1 MSSWDLWLDYHR
13 CDAEGLTHGSIRDA
27 CPGTQLAPGRYVV
40 VGNEEAESAV
50 AEIVRFED
58 NGVVLVRVLPG
69 SLEDNRA
76 LLETVPT
83 PY

>member
-1 MSSWDLWLDYHR
+1 MSLWDLWLDYHR
-13 CDAEGLTHGSIRDA
+13 CDAEGLTHGNVRDA
-27 CPGTQLAPGRYVV
+27 SRGTQLAAGQYVV

-76 LLETVPT
+76 LLEPVPT
-83 PY
+83 PR

>member
-13 CDAEGLTHGSIRDA
+13 CDAEGLTHGNVRDA
-27 CPGTQLAPGRYVV
+27 CPGTQLVLGRYVV

-83 PY
+83 PH